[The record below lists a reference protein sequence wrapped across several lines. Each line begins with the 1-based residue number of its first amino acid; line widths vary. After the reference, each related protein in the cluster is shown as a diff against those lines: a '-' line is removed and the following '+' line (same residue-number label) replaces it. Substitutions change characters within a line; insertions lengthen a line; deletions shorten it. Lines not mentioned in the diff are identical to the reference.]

1 VIKPFEKERRMKIRL
16 CALGFA
22 ALLLTGTWAKAQTLA
37 PAARPADSGAAPFCA
52 ASVAGLDKSLDLTPR
67 PLFKA
72 TFTCGSCSSSS
83 CVGAAVNSTC
93 SYFGAGGYHTGKC
106 VVGSVCSD
114 NSSRCGCTNNPPV

>member
-1 VIKPFEKERRMKIRL
+1 MRIRF
-16 CALGFA
+16 CVLGFA
-22 ALLLTGTWAKAQTLA
+22 ALLLTGTWAKAQPLA
-37 PAARPADSGAAPFCA
+37 PAASPAAPGAAPFCA

-93 SYFGAGGYHTGKC
+93 SYFGGGTYHVGKC

-114 NSSRCGCTNNPPV
+114 NLSRCGCTNNPPV